1 MYMCLAMTSTY
12 IFVWKDNICELCVN
26 KYDTLHVCLLI
37 CLCRNKRGNYSL
49 QYLNE
54 WFSRFPISMLSCL
67 LSSNTEKSISFLSS
81 IAYNYPRSSW
91 FIGVFLTIYAYYN
104 VDCLISAFS
113 LICDSYSIFWN
124 TYRLGNECTN
134 ISLIL
139 YKYIF

>member
-1 MYMCLAMTSTY
+1 MSSNDINIYFRVKGQHLWIMCKQVWHITCL
-12 IFVWKDNICELCVN
+12 FVNMSVQKQEN
-26 KYDTLHVCLLI
+26 
-37 CLCRNKRGNYSL
+37 NYSL

-54 WFSRFPISMLSCL
+54 WFSRFPISVLSCL
-67 LSSNTEKSISFLSS
+67 LSSNTEKSILFYRV
-81 IAYNYPRSSW
+81 AYNYPRSSW

-104 VDCLISAFS
+104 VECLISAFS